1 MAASTERPA
10 AVAASSSCGAARRH
24 RPSECARACGPAAD
38 RRRTSRVRAALQA
51 PPASHHAPRQRIKAQ
66 IGRDERGR
74 TFLHAVPASP
84 VDRIAEGQSRPV
96 RRFAEPVGEADEK
109 SVEPGGPDL
118 RPEGVGVGHRISISA
133 GRYRAC
139 RQSVGRQRA
148 LQPRSVGWVSNPPY
162 LRAGGAHEMKTPPGF
177 RRGAFL
183 CRPIG
188 PDQATRS
195 RGARPSKKSIRFS
208 KTRKPIASRVSRVAE
223 PRCGSITRLSASF
236 RSG

>member
-1 MAASTERPA
+1 MRQSLRPCGQIGGVP
-10 AVAASSSCGAARRH
+10 VAG
-24 RPSECARACGPAAD
+24 
-38 RRRTSRVRAALQA
+38 RAALQA
-51 PPASHHAPRQRIKAQ
+51 PPASHHAPHQRIEAQ
-66 IGRDERGR
+66 IGGNERGR

-118 RPEGVGVGHRISISA
+118 RPEGVGVGHRISA

-208 KTRKPIASRVSRVAE
+208 KRGSPSPRASPAWRSPDAAASRGCRHPSDPGE
-223 PRCGSITRLSASF
+223 
-236 RSG
+236 